1 MVGKKAYR
9 VDIDES
15 VLRYLSR
22 LPQKTQRQIAK
33 KIDSLA
39 VNPRP
44 QDTKLLRGQK
54 DLYRIRSGD
63 YRILYTIYE
72 DEVYVYVIGIGH
84 RKDVYRKLLG
94 R

>member
-1 MVGKKAYR
+1 MVGKKVYR

-63 YRILYTIYE
+63 YRILYTIHE

>member
-1 MVGKKAYR
+1 MILTNLCCVIFPDYHKKYK
-9 VDIDES
+9 DK
-15 VLRYLSR
+15 L
-22 LPQKTQRQIAK
+22 QK

-39 VNPRP
+39 VNSRP

-63 YRILYTIYE
+63 YRILYTVYE
-72 DEVYVYVIGIGH
+72 DEVYVYVVGVGH